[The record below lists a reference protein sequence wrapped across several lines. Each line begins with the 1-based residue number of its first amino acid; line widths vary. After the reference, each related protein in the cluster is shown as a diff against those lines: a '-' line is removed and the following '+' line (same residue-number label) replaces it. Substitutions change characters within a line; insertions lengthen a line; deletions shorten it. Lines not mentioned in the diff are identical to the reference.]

1 MDIFFQVLLVLFI
14 LLLNGFFV
22 AAEFAIVKVRESQIN
37 VLLEKGEQ
45 RAKLLK
51 SILQHLDAYLS
62 ATQVGI
68 TLASLA
74 LGWVG
79 EPVTEAI
86 LAPIFA
92 IFTDNHSIAHS
103 LSLPIGFSILTAFH
117 IVLGELLPK
126 SLAINYEIKVSLV
139 IARPLHLFYIIF
151 RYPIR
156 FLNMLVNQLLR
167 LMGVPALEGG
177 EEHSEEE
184 LRSVIMESAKRGVVS
199 KNESALIES
208 VFEFSDTTASSIMVH
223 RSDVVGLDIESE
235 PREIL
240 HIIES
245 EGFSRLP
252 VYRAS
257 MDEITGVLFVKDLLP
272 YIGQLERLSTPSTNG
287 KDEFFKLLQ
296 NAIRPPRYVSETM
309 HISELLLEFQRTRT
323 HIAFVV
329 SEHGG
334 VEGIVTL
341 EDILEEIVGEIQD
354 ESDVPADERDA
365 IEVGDALYIDPS
377 MSVSDFNERYEKRYS
392 RIEESQEYQ
401 TISGY
406 VQKTSGRI
414 PNIGDV
420 IEANGIRFIIKR
432 KVRHRLEQI
441 KVERIEPKQA
451 ISEMKE

>member
-37 VLLEKGEQ
+37 VLLEKGEP

-51 SILQHLDAYLS
+51 SILTHLDAYLS

-86 LAPIFA
+86 LAPVFA
-92 IFTDNHSIAHS
+92 IFTDNASLVHS
-103 LSLPIGFSILTAFH
+103 LSLPIGFSVLTAFH
-117 IVLGELLPK
+117 IVIGELLPK
-126 SLAINYEIKVSLV
+126 SLAINYELRVSLV

-156 FLNMLVNQLLR
+156 FLNMLVNQILR
-167 LMGVPALEGG
+167 MMGVPALEGG

-223 RSDVVGLDIESE
+223 RSDVIGLDIESE

-252 VYRAS
+252 VYSSS
-257 MDEITGVLFVKDLLP
+257 MDAITGVLFVKDLLP
-272 YIGQLERLSTPSTNG
+272 YIGQLERLSAPSANG

-323 HIAFVV
+323 HIACVV

-377 MSVSDFNERYEKRYS
+377 MSVSDFNERYEERFS
-392 RIEESQEYQ
+392 SIEESQEYQ

-406 VQKTSGRI
+406 VQKMSGRI

-420 IEANGIRFIIKR
+420 IEAGGIRFIVKR

-441 KVERIEPKQA
+441 KVERIEPKQVT
-451 ISEMKE
+451 SETKE